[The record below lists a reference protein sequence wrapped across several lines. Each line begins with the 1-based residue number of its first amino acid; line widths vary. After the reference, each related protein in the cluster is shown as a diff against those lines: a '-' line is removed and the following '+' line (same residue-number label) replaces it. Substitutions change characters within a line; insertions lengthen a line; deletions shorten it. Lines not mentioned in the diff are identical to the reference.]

1 MRQAGITGG
10 DLKIDQQREQNR
22 RLCGGGELDSVAGPE
37 DHKLDLDHLVAAIG
51 EAQVEALET
60 VDSGR
65 LTVSE
70 AADAHADHNVRST
83 WWRAEPDGPDVSSDT
98 TGFEPI
104 GLRRSGNQRGC
115 NRLCRPRRSIDR
127 KRRAFRSDHVLSDS
141 IRLWLEARS
150 GQAQP
155 RQPGEIHNLAERRVS
170 VQRRACTA
178 NAIRFCHDC

>member
-1 MRQAGITGG
+1 MREAGITGG

-22 RLCGGGELDSVAGPE
+22 RLSGDGELDPGAGLE
-37 DHKLDLDHLVAAIG
+37 DRKRDLDYLVAAIG
-51 EAQVEALET
+51 EAQVDVLET

-70 AADAHADHNVRST
+70 PADAHDNHNVRST
-83 WWRAEPDGPDVSSDT
+83 WWRAELDGSDVSSDT

-104 GLRRSGNQRGC
+104 GLRRSGNQRGR
-115 NRLCRPRRSIDR
+115 NRLCRPRRSVDR
-127 KRRAFRSDHVLSDS
+127 RRRAFRSDHVLSDS
-141 IRLWLEARS
+141 IRLWLEAKS
-150 GQAQP
+150 GQARP
-155 RQPGEIHNLAERRVS
+155 RQPGEIHDLAERRVS